1 MIIMYTVIV
10 ICLLIKG
17 MCFWPEDRRLG
28 GQWCVSDREWWTVG
42 LDENRGGVQITEQ
55 RSPAL
60 QHQQPE
66 KVGILKTRS

>member
-1 MIIMYTVIV
+1 M
-10 ICLLIKG
+10 
-17 MCFWPEDRRLG
+17 
-28 GQWCVSDREWWTVG
+28 G

-66 KVGILKTRS
+66 KVGIQKTQG